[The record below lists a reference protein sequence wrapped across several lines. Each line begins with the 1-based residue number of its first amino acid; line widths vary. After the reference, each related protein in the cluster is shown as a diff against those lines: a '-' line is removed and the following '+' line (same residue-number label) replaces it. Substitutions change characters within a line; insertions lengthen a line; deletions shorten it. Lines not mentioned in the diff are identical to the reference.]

1 MENIDIEKIKKVY
14 FIGIG
19 GIGISAIA
27 RFMKSKGKEVIGSDS
42 NPNPSKIT
50 ISLESLGIQVNYGQ
64 KEENITDDIDLVIYT
79 AAVPKTNPELKT
91 VLEKGIEHM
100 TYTESLGVIFND
112 HYGISVCG
120 THGKSTTT
128 AIAGALLEDAD
139 FDPSVLVGSIVP
151 RYDSNLRIGRSKY
164 FVAESCEYER
174 HFLYLYPQVIILNNI
189 ELDHTDYYHNL
200 EDMQNAFLEFAGHLP
215 ETGVLIYN
223 GDDANVAK
231 VVREIKSSKPRV
243 TTLSFGKR
251 KSNDIFFQNFKIEK
265 ERARFEVFHGE
276 KSLGVFSLRIP
287 GEFNVYNAM
296 AAIALGI
303 FLEIAPK
310 KMQNSLESFV
320 GIWRRFEIKGKYR
333 NALVISDYAHHPT
346 AVKNTIWAAK
356 EFYPDKN
363 IFAVFQPHQ
372 HNRTKNLYQD
382 FLKSFSEADKV
393 LLVEIYDVAGREEEV
408 DQGVSSKNLVSDIQ
422 RLDPSFV
429 DKIDYATN
437 LEEARQ
443 LIDAKLTEDDV
454 LLMMG
459 AGDIYLVA
467 DEMAKL

>member
-1 MENIDIEKIKKVY
+1 MESIDIEKVKKVY

-27 RFMKSKGKEVIGSDS
+27 RFMKSKGKEVAGSDS
-42 NPNPSKIT
+42 NLKPSKVT
-50 ISLESLGIQVNYGQ
+50 IGLEGLGIKVNYGQ
-64 KEENITDDIDLVIYT
+64 KEENIADDIDLVIYT

-91 VLEKGIEHM
+91 VLEKGIKNI
-100 TYTESLGVIFND
+100 TYTESLGLIFND
-112 HYGISVCG
+112 RYGISICG

-128 AIAGALLEDAD
+128 AMAGGLLEDAD

-189 ELDHTDYYHNL
+189 ELDHTDYYKNL
-200 EDMQNAFLEFAGHLP
+200 DDMQNAFLEFAGHLP

-223 GDDANVAK
+223 GDDDNVTK
-231 VVREIKSSKPRV
+231 VVDEIKSSKPGV
-243 TTLSFGKR
+243 TILSFGKQ
-251 KSNDIFFQNFKIEK
+251 KSNDIFFQDFRIEN
-265 ERARFEVFHGE
+265 ERAKFEVFKSE
-276 KSLGVFSLRIP
+276 KSLGVFSLRTP

-296 AAIALGI
+296 AAIALGV
-303 FLEIAPK
+303 FLEIAPE
-310 KMQNSLESFV
+310 KMQNSLENFA
-320 GIWRRFEIKGKYR
+320 GIWRRFEIKGKYK

-346 AVKNTIWAAK
+346 AVKNTIRAAK

-382 FLKSFSEADKV
+382 FLKSFFGADKV

-408 DQGVSSKNLVSDIQ
+408 DQNVSSKILVADIQ
-422 RLDPSFV
+422 KSNPDFA
-429 DKIDYATN
+429 DKIDYASN
-437 LEEARQ
+437 LEDARQ
-443 LIDAKLTEDDV
+443 LIEAKLTGDDV
-454 LLMMG
+454 LLVMG